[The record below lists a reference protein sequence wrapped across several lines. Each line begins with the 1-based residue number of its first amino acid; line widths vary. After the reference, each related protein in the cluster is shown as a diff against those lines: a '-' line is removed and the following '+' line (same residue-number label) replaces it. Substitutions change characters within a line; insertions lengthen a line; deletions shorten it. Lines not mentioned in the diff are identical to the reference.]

1 MLLISI
7 NGLKVKTVNEVV
19 GLSTDYLL
27 KQGLESP
34 RREAEFL
41 LSEFLNM
48 SRLDLYLNFDRPL
61 DAQELDLFRE
71 RLKRRGKGEPG
82 QYIHGAVQ
90 FYGLNLFVNPAV
102 LIPRPETEILVD
114 HIFNTL
120 KAEDLSGKKLLDL
133 CSGSGCIG
141 LSLKSKFSDL
151 SVYLS
156 DISESALAV
165 AKKNAEANQL
175 VVGFSQGDL
184 FEPLLDQ
191 KFDYVVCNPPYISLK
206 EYHELS
212 PEVREFEPCLAL
224 VGGDSGYEFYERLR
238 EDLPKYLN
246 PKGRVW
252 LEIGTGQGQIILD
265 LFSGSP
271 WKLAKL
277 EKDWAGHDRFILLE
291 RE

>member
-1 MLLISI
+1 M
-7 NGLKVKTVNEVV
+7 KTVNEVV

-34 RREAEFL
+34 RREAEYL

-48 SRLDLYLNFDRPL
+48 NRLDLYLNFDRPL
-61 DAQELDLFRE
+61 DEQELNQFRE

-82 QYIHGAVQ
+82 QYIHGSVQ
-90 FYGLNLFVNPAV
+90 FYGLNIFVNSAV

-114 HIFNTL
+114 LIANVL
-120 KAEDLSGKKLLDL
+120 KTENLEVKKCLDL

-141 LSLKSKFSDL
+141 LSLKNKFPDL

-156 DISESALAV
+156 DISENALTV
-165 AKKNAEANQL
+165 AKKNAEANHL
-175 VVGFSQGDL
+175 VAHFSQGDL
-184 FEPLLDQ
+184 FEPFLDQ
-191 KFDYVVCNPPYISLK
+191 KFDYIVCNPPYISLK

-212 PEVREFEPCLAL
+212 PEVRGFEPILAL
-224 VGGDSGYEFYERLR
+224 VGGDSGYEFYERLS
-238 EDLPKYLN
+238 EALPRYLN
-246 PKGRVW
+246 PMGRVW
-252 LEIGTGQGQIILD
+252 LEIGAGQGPAVLE
-265 LFSGSP
+265 LFSGFP